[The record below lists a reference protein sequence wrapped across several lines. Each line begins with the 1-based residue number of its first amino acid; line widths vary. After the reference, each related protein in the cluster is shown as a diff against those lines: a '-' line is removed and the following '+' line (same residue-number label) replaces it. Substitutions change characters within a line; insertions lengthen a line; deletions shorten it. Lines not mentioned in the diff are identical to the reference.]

1 MAAHPGP
8 TADWALCLY
17 EYVSARTMF
26 PTATPNDVKT
36 ALRGS
41 ELQTCPRGCATGSTP
56 RHGRAASVADLDR
69 ADSPLATP
77 RYDRHREEEPM
88 KANSRSHR
96 IFAGVLAALL
106 LSVPVAAS
114 EAQSAEAAGQAGVH
128 EAGRRQLILWTSG
141 DREVALKMV
150 FMYAYNAK
158 KRGWMDTVRLLV
170 WGPSSKL
177 LSEDAELQEQ
187 LAGLNEVG
195 VELYACKACAEAY
208 GVAEKLSSLDI
219 EVMYTGKMLA
229 ELQQQGWHVL
239 TI

>member
-1 MAAHPGP
+1 MK
-8 TADWALCLY
+8 
-17 EYVSARTMF
+17 S
-26 PTATPNDVKT
+26 
-36 ALRGS
+36 S
-41 ELQTCPRGCATGSTP
+41 S
-56 RHGRAASVADLDR
+56 RA
-69 ADSPLATP
+69 
-77 RYDRHREEEPM
+77 
-88 KANSRSHR
+88 HR
-96 IFAGVLAALL
+96 IFAAAVAALL
-106 LSVPVAAS
+106 LSVPVAAN
-114 EAQSAEAAGQAGVH
+114 EAPIAETTGQAGVH
-128 EAGRRQLILWTSG
+128 EAGRQQLILWTSG

-187 LAGLNEVG
+187 LAGLKEVG
-195 VELYACKACAEAY
+195 VELYACKACADLY
-208 GVAEKLSSLDI
+208 GVADKLTSLDV